1 MVKAHMHAG
10 NSGNWHW
17 HWQLATG
24 KLATAHLQP
33 FGHYCGAKVQS
44 VFMPAIITLDPE
56 APKGQLMFVMTLNCV
71 DVARRSHSNLL
82 HVTCNTDAVACPQ
95 FALEF

>member
-1 MVKAHMHAG
+1 
-10 NSGNWHW
+10 
-17 HWQLATG
+17 
-24 KLATAHLQP
+24 
-33 FGHYCGAKVQS
+33 
-44 VFMPAIITLDPE
+44 MPAIITLDPE